1 MIQARMHK
9 QTNAYVSV
17 SVSVA
22 RDSMI
27 VPRLANA
34 VTIDGLRQN
43 VVTRC
48 VSIDVAE
55 GPESTGVQNQEQ

>member
-9 QTNAYVSV
+9 QTNAYVFV

-27 VPRLANA
+27 VPRLANV
-34 VTIDGLRQN
+34 VTIDGLRQK
-43 VVTRC
+43 VVRH
-48 VSIDVAE
+48 AMRF
-55 GPESTGVQNQEQ
+55 N